1 MARSYISGCRAAAEG
16 ARLAAVEVVAAYPIT
31 PQTSI
36 VEELANFI
44 ADGRLEAEMI
54 HVEGEHSAM
63 SACIG
68 ACAVKARVFTA
79 TSAQGLAMMNEPLF
93 MAAGLRFPIV
103 MVVVNRSLVAPNT
116 IFCDHQ
122 DSLSARDSGWLQFYV
137 ESCQEILD
145 TVLIACKVAEDPR
158 VLLPAMVCLD
168 GFFLSHLYEP
178 VELPD
183 DQEVAAFLP
192 ALKPAYPS
200 LDLAE
205 PRLLNVLVPPEYYP
219 EFEYDKHQSSLN
231 ALHAIQEVFD
241 QFSESFG
248 RQYSLVEPYLID
260 DADLVVVAMG
270 SMAGTARVAVD
281 VARAEGK
288 RAGLLKVKTFRPFP
302 TADVQAYLGG
312 AKAVGVLDRDIS
324 FGSSGVLFQ
333 EVTRCLYEPGGMAP
347 QIVDFIV
354 GLGGRD
360 VSLKT
365 LAEVFHHLERA
376 DSVGVGQRSIVWPDV
391 DQALLQRWGIGTNG

>member
-31 PQTSI
+31 PQTAI

-44 ADGRLEAEMI
+44 AEGRLEAEMI

-145 TVLIACKVAEDPR
+145 TVLIACKVADDPR

-302 TADVQAYLGG
+302 TADVQACLGG
-312 AKAVGVLDRDIS
+312 VKDGGVMDRDIR
-324 FGSSGVLFQ
+324 FRVSGD
-333 EVTRCLYEPGGMAP
+333 C
-347 QIVDFIV
+347 
-354 GLGGRD
+354 
-360 VSLKT
+360 
-365 LAEVFHHLERA
+365 
-376 DSVGVGQRSIVWPDV
+376 
-391 DQALLQRWGIGTNG
+391 